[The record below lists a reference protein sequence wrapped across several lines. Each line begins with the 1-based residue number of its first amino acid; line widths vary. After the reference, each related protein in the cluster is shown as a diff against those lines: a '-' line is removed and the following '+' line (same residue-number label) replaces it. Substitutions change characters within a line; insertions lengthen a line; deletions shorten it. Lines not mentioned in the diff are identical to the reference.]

1 MVPLVLVTG
10 AGGLVGRHIMRSL
23 TKVPSI
29 RLLGVVRGVAA
40 GSGGGHVR
48 ADLASDTAY
57 DKLVRLSPAVIVH
70 AAAVLPDS
78 FEDGAAA
85 LANASIDRNVV
96 RMAEASGAGVIFLS
110 SSSVYV
116 KAPLPWTEDLPLGPL
131 PAYSAAKLE
140 TEAELRRLGRY
151 AALRI
156 SSPYSAVNDTR
167 RSVLYN
173 FVRQAV
179 ANQPLRVSDIR
190 RTQDFI
196 HAQDIGNAVRLAL
209 LHMLLGKGPALSG
222 VYNIVS
228 AAPISMLGLAEKI
241 VGLCGSGQV
250 VPVQSSDEAVPYRAV
265 LSREKARL
273 DLEWEPEVAIDTG
286 IAQLIRRM
294 RGGHEDWLVV

>member
-1 MVPLVLVTG
+1 MLPLVLVTG

-23 TKVPSI
+23 AKVPSI
-29 RLLGVVRGVAA
+29 RLLGVVRGDST
-40 GSGGGHVR
+40 GMGWSHVE
-48 ADLASDTAY
+48 ADLASAAAY
-57 DKLVRLSPAVIVH
+57 DQLGQLAPAAIIH
-70 AAAVLPDS
+70 AAAVLPSS
-78 FEDGAAA
+78 FGDAAAA
-85 LANASIDRNVV
+85 LVNASIDKNVV
-96 RMAEASGAGVIFLS
+96 RIAEASGAGFIFLS
-110 SSSVYV
+110 SSSVYGNV
-116 KAPLPWTEDLPLGPL
+116 PLPWTEDLQLGPL
-131 PAYSAAKLE
+131 PAYAASKLDTE
-140 TEAELRRLGRY
+140 TELLRLGRY

-156 SSPYSAVNDTR
+156 SSPYSAVDDTR

-179 ANQPLRVSDIR
+179 ANQPLRVSDIH

-209 LHMLLGKGPALSG
+209 SRMLSAKGPALSG
-222 VYNIVS
+222 VYNVVS

-250 VPVQSSDEAVPYRAV
+250 IPVKSSDERVPYRAV

-273 DLEWEPEVAIDTG
+273 DLKWEPEVAIETG

>member
-23 TKVPSI
+23 EKVPSI
-29 RLLGVVRGVAA
+29 RLLGVVRGDVA
-40 GSGGGHVR
+40 GLGWSNVK
-48 ADLASDTAY
+48 ADMASDAAY
-57 DKLVRLSPAVIVH
+57 DELVRLSPAIIVH
-70 AAAVLPDS
+70 AAAVLPSS
-78 FEDGAAA
+78 FDDEAAA
-85 LANASIDRNVV
+85 LANASIDKNVV
-96 RMAEASGAGVIFLS
+96 RIAETSGAGVIFLS
-110 SSSVYV
+110 SSSVYAN
-116 KAPLPWTEDLPLGPL
+116 APLPWTEDLQLGPL
-131 PAYSAAKLE
+131 PAYAALKLDTE
-140 TEAELRRLGRY
+140 TELRRLGRY

-156 SSPYSAVNDTR
+156 SSPYSAVDDTR

-179 ANQPLRVSDIR
+179 AKQPLRVSDIH

-209 LHMLLGKGPALSG
+209 LHMLSGKSPALPG

-250 VPVQSSDEAVPYRAV
+250 IPVQSSDGRVPYRAV

-273 DLEWEPEVAIDTG
+273 DLKWEPEVAIETG

-294 RGGHEDWLVV
+294 RGGHEDWLVI

>member
-10 AGGLVGRHIMRSL
+10 AGGLVGRHIVRSL
-23 TKVPSI
+23 AKVPSI
-29 RLLGVVRGVAA
+29 RLLGVIRGDATAFGCPHITVE
-40 GSGGGHVR
+40 
-48 ADLASDTAY
+48 LASAAAY
-57 DKLVRLSPAVIVH
+57 DELVRLAPAAIVH
-70 AAAVLPDS
+70 AAAVLPSS
-78 FEDGAAA
+78 FDDKAAA
-85 LANASIDRNVV
+85 LANASIDKNVV
-96 RMAEASGAGVIFLS
+96 RIAETLGAGVIFLS
-110 SSSVYV
+110 SSSVYAN
-116 KAPLPWTEDLPLGPL
+116 APLPWTEDVQLGPL
-131 PAYSAAKLE
+131 PAYAASKLDTE
-140 TEAELRRLGRY
+140 TKLRQLGRY

-156 SSPYSAVNDTR
+156 SSPYSAVDDTR

-179 ANQPLRVSDIR
+179 ASEPLRVSGTH

-209 LHMLLGKGPALSG
+209 LRMLSTTDPALSG

-228 AAPISMLGLAEKI
+228 AAPISMLSLAEKI
-241 VGLCGSGQV
+241 VSLCGTGQV
-250 VPVQSSDEAVPYRAV
+250 IPVPSRGEGVTYRAV

-273 DLEWEPEVAIDTG
+273 DLNWEPEVAIESG